1 MPVHQ
6 NSLVCSLMAR
16 ALACGLG
23 DSDLV
28 VLEEDTIGS
37 CRTSLEDVVAPA
49 AAAAPP
55 AGAADVAAAALLW
68 TSAFEWFSW
77 SSSVSWP

>member
-1 MPVHQ
+1 
-6 NSLVCSLMAR
+6 MAR

-49 AAAAPP
+49 DAAAALP

-77 SSSVSWP
+77 SSSVSCP